1 MIDAWRENEALVSS
15 NYGSRKR
22 IIIAIAHHNINNN
35 TKPQHR
41 SAMVNFPHQRSRLAY
56 NQQSPV
62 VKFADTARIY
72 MVERHEDSQKYNV
85 TRHELWYTESE
96 YYMMKLEFDEDA
108 LKEEV
113 RSRDSP
119 GDPYIFSY
127 NDDKDPEQEESD
139 IERLMSR
146 ANMLRERARK
156 ARRNHAFLTEKAR
169 QGTTEIDIALASF
182 KQTGRRNEGM

>member
-1 MIDAWRENEALVSS
+1 
-15 NYGSRKR
+15 
-22 IIIAIAHHNINNN
+22 
-35 TKPQHR
+35 
-41 SAMVNFPHQRSRLAY
+41 
-56 NQQSPV
+56 
-62 VKFADTARIY
+62 
-72 MVERHEDSQKYNV
+72 
-85 TRHELWYTESE
+85 
-96 YYMMKLEFDEDA
+96 MMKLAFDEDA

-113 RSRDSP
+113 RSRYST

-127 NDDKDPEQEESD
+127 NDDKDSEQEESD